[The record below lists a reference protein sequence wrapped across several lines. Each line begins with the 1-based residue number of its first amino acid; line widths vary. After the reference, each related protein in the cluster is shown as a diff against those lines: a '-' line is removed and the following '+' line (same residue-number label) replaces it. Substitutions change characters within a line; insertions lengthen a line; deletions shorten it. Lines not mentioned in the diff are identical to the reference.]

1 MAAALSPFEWRILA
15 TTAAMFGPKLPA
27 GSESILLI
35 MLADKTDAIDA
46 KEKAPEIISGAS
58 NWLSLGGSALPYSA
72 SANSQ
77 VSAASVGLASLALAR
92 KSTCS
97 AMISQP

>member
-1 MAAALSPFEWRILA
+1 MAAALSRFEWRIPA
-15 TTAAMFGPKLPA
+15 TTAAMFGPEFPA
-27 GSESILLI
+27 GSGSILLI

-46 KEKAPEIISGAS
+46 KEKAPEIISEAS

-77 VSAASVGLASLALAR
+77 VSAASVGLESLAFTR
-92 KSTCS
+92 NSTCS